1 MTLMCHVR
9 REDNVIDATTLTSAS
24 KAMTERY
31 DQDNQTNYPTIRH
44 NGSPQSPKN
53 RSVDDRNIVP
63 HKQTFA
69 WMTMGIVFAFWHMS
83 NGLWNKGTCT
93 KFLGTMG
100 VATWLQDLVADVKV
114 NKEWDEDKYIPYLW
128 RCGVCDPNKFIETAM
143 HLLGHGIVGT
153 LIEEIKKVM
162 THHGLWTTFIEFVNP
177 RLGDVAFFRLD

>member
-1 MTLMCHVR
+1 
-9 REDNVIDATTLTSAS
+9 
-24 KAMTERY
+24 
-31 DQDNQTNYPTIRH
+31 
-44 NGSPQSPKN
+44 
-53 RSVDDRNIVP
+53 
-63 HKQTFA
+63 
-69 WMTMGIVFAFWHMS
+69 MTMRIVFAFWHMS
-83 NGLWNKGTCT
+83 HGLWNKGTCT

-162 THHGLWTTFIEFVNP
+162 THHGL
-177 RLGDVAFFRLD
+177 